1 MKTVI
6 YILFFTVSLYAEASQ
21 PCEGA
26 MDFSEIEKLY
36 DQGYFDQVLAE
47 TKILEDCPSLSEKQ
61 YQQLLILN
69 YKSFRNVRRGKKA
82 RVALET
88 LKTYQESKNIALDFE
103 TTLLLA
109 EMYALRRD
117 REKHLYY
124 TKLIEDSIF
133 SNPNA
138 SNEDLGRFYLIKY
151 YGFEREQAF
160 GDAMTIAQ
168 KALSYFQKVEDPSV
182 YYKGNTLR
190 GLGNMNRNHGD
201 FDKSISYYQ
210 QELTLYSAHYNE
222 DHFDIAVCHFNLGN
236 VYYEKLEYEK
246 ALDHFLKAHKTWSTI
261 YQPQDRYMKMLNEA
275 IGDMYWEL
283 EDHQNALT
291 YFNAAVVD
299 EQQINND
306 TSEITLKA
314 ADSLLESGNYHSAMD
329 YYKEAFAWRE
339 KTFGKE
345 HTLTGA
351 CKNFVARAVRASG
364 DTKEA
369 LVAYQEAIAILVE
382 EIKGNDI
389 YENPNLSMHIRS
401 YQYLLESLMAK
412 GELLVTLFSES
423 NSLKDLRAAL
433 DTHEIAIGVLEK
445 MKNGHMS
452 ETSKVFW
459 TQRTLSLVEN
469 SIETALQLYSHTE
482 DTTYLE
488 KAFGFSEKSKALILL
503 ASLENNNKTQFV
515 NIPENIITTEQSLKR
530 EITAYI
536 GKMENEEKRCAQVRD
551 KILKLYQKKLQSL
564 QGDYDLLTNEIRNN
578 YPDYYDLKFETKI
591 TSLKQIRNSLGAQT
605 DLISYF
611 VGDHN
616 SYVFHIN
623 ATQITV
629 RKIEDAAKLQQKASD
644 LFGLLNSKLGFQ
656 KNPQT
661 AYEKFTTQS
670 FALYQII
677 LQPELQQSV
686 SNKLI
691 IVPDGLLSYLPFDIL
706 LTQPVESSVR
716 DYKTLPYLLKD
727 YALSYSPSVTIKVR
741 SGETSKATHG
751 YLGFAPKYEGEVY
764 SEERK
769 TLSNLQYNGTEVAF
783 ATTLFTGESWIGDQA
798 NEDILKEHS
807 NEAGIIHLAMHGE
820 VEDEHP
826 LLSKLYFSPSTK
838 EDGMLFT
845 YEIYNMNIPAQ
856 LVILS
861 ACNTAT
867 GALQRGEGILSLER
881 AFQYAGSQ
889 SLLSTLWTVDDRAS
903 AQLTQNFLQHLKD
916 GKTKDIALQEAK
928 LEFLNTATPDKL
940 HPFYWSSF
948 KLTGNTEVLAKENY
962 LSYLWIALGVLGLL
976 FVYYFRKNKAA
987 S

>member
-1 MKTVI
+1 MKAI
-6 YILFFTVSLYAEASQ
+6 LYILFLTLSLYAEASQ

-26 MDFSEIEKLY
+26 KDISEIEKIY
-36 DQGYFDQVLAE
+36 NQGYFDQVLAE
-47 TKILEDCPSLSEKQ
+47 TKMLEDCPSLSEEH
-61 YQQLLILN
+61 YQQLLVLN
-69 YKSFRNVRRGKKA
+69 YKSWRNVRKGKKA
-82 RVALET
+82 RAALET
-88 LKTYQESKNIALDFE
+88 LKAFQESKNIALDFE

-117 REKHLYY
+117 REKHRYY
-124 TKLIEDSIF
+124 AQLIEDSIF

-138 SNEDLGRFYLIKY
+138 ANEDLGRFYLIKY

-168 KALSYFQKVEDPSV
+168 KALSHFQKVENPSV

-190 GLGNMNRNHGD
+190 ALGNMNRNHGD

-210 QELTLYSAHYNE
+210 QELTLYEAHYNK

-236 VYYEKLEYEK
+236 VYYEKLEYQN
-246 ALDHFLKAHKTWSTI
+246 ALDHFLKAHNTWSNI

-283 EDHQNALT
+283 EDHPNALI
-291 YFNAAVVD
+291 YFNAAVID
-299 EQQINND
+299 EKQINND

-329 YYKEAFAWRE
+329 YYKEALAWRE

-369 LVAYQEAIAILVE
+369 LIAYQQAIAILVE
-382 EIKGNDI
+382 EIKGDDI
-389 YENPNLSMHIRS
+389 YKNPNLNMHIRS

-412 GELLVTLFSES
+412 GELLITLFSES
-423 NSLKDLRAAL
+423 NSIKDLRAAL
-433 DTHEIAIGVLEK
+433 DTHEVAIGVLEK

-459 TQRTLSLVEN
+459 TQRTLSLVE
-469 SIETALQLYSHTE
+469 SGIETALQLYVHTE
-482 DTTYLE
+482 DTSYLE
-488 KAFGFSEKSKALILL
+488 KAFGFSEKSKALLLL
-503 ASLENNNKTQFV
+503 ASLENNSETQFV
-515 NIPENIITTEQSLKR
+515 NIPQSIIAQEKSLKNEITT
-530 EITAYI
+530 YI

-551 KILKLYQKKLQSL
+551 KMLKLYRKKLQSL
-564 QGDYDLLTNEIRNN
+564 QGDYDVLTNEIRSN
-578 YPDYYDLKFETKI
+578 YPNYYDLKFETKI
-591 TSLKQIRNSLGAQT
+591 TTLKEIRVMLGVNT

-623 ATQITV
+623 ASQISV
-629 RKIEDAAKLQQKASD
+629 RKIENATQLQQKASK
-644 LFGLLNSKLGFQ
+644 LFSLVNSKMSFQ
-656 KNPQT
+656 QQPQT
-661 AYEKFTTQS
+661 AYEAFIVQS
-670 FALYQII
+670 FALYELI
-677 LQPELQQSV
+677 LQPELEHSE
-686 SNKLI
+686 SDNLI

-706 LTQPVESSVR
+706 LTQAVENGTR

-727 YALSYSPSVTIKVR
+727 YALSYSPSVTVKVR
-741 SGETSKATHG
+741 SGETSKPTYG
-751 YLGFAPKYEGEVY
+751 YLGFAPGYQGAVY

-769 TLSNLQYNGTEVAF
+769 SLSNLQYNGTEVAF
-783 ATTLFTGESWIGDQA
+783 ATNLFSGKSWIGKEV
-798 NEDILKEHS
+798 NEEILKAQS
-807 NEAGIIHLAMHGE
+807 SEAGIIHLAMHGE

-826 LLSKLYFSPSTK
+826 LLSRLYFSPSK
-838 EDGMLFT
+838 EEDGMLFT

-889 SLLSTLWTVDDRAS
+889 ALLSTLWTVDDRAS
-903 AQLTQNFLQHLKD
+903 AELTQNFLQHLKE
-916 GKTKDIALQEAK
+916 GKTKDIALQKAK
-928 LEFLNTATPDKL
+928 LEFLNAATPDKL

-948 KLTGNTEVLAKENY
+948 KLTGNTEVLVEKSY
-962 LSYLWIALGVLGLL
+962 LRYLWIGMGVLGLL
-976 FVYYFRKNKAA
+976 LIFYFRKNRAA
-987 S
+987 

>member
-1 MKTVI
+1 MKAVL
-6 YILFFTVSLYAEASQ
+6 YIFFFTLSLYAEASQ

-26 MDFSEIEKLY
+26 KDISEIEKLY
-36 DQGYFDQVLAE
+36 HQGYFDQVIVE
-47 TKILEDCPSLSEKQ
+47 TKLLEECPSLSEEE

-82 RVALET
+82 RAALET
-88 LKTYQESKNIALDFE
+88 LKAYQESKNIALDFE

-109 EMYALRRD
+109 EMYALRKD
-117 REKHLYY
+117 REKHRYY
-124 TKLIEDSIF
+124 TQLIEDSLF
-133 SNPNA
+133 STPNA

-168 KALSYFQKVEDPSV
+168 KALSYFQKVENPSV

-210 QELTLYSAHYNE
+210 QELTLYEAHFKE

-236 VYYEKLEYEK
+236 VYYEKLEYDK
-246 ALDHFLKAHKTWSTI
+246 ALDHFLKAHNTWSTI

-283 EDHQNALT
+283 EDHQNALI
-291 YFNAAVVD
+291 YFNAAVID
-299 EQQINND
+299 EEQINND
-306 TSEITLKA
+306 TSELTLKA

-329 YYKEAFAWRE
+329 YYKEALAWRE

-364 DTKEA
+364 DTQEA

-382 EIKGNDI
+382 EMKGDDI
-389 YENPNLSMHIRS
+389 YKNPTLNMHIRS

-412 GELLVTLFSES
+412 GELLVTLFSET
-423 NSLKDLRAAL
+423 NSIQDLKAAL
-433 DTHEIAIGVLEK
+433 DTHEVALGVLEK

-469 SIETALQLYSHTE
+469 SIETALQLYVQTQ
-482 DTTYLE
+482 DIGYLE
-488 KAFGFSEKSKALILL
+488 KAFGFSEKSKALLLL
-503 ASLENNNKTQFV
+503 ASLENNDETQFV
-515 NIPENIITTEQSLKR
+515 NIPKSIIAQEKILKNEITTYL
-530 EITAYI
+530 

-551 KILKLYQKKLQSL
+551 KMLQLYRKKLQSL
-564 QGDYDLLTNEIRNN
+564 QGDYDLLTNEIRNK
-578 YPDYYDLKFETKI
+578 YPNYYDLKFETKI
-591 TSLKQIRNSLGAQT
+591 TSLNEIRAALGVET

-611 VGDHN
+611 VGDLN

-629 RKIEDAAKLQQKASD
+629 RKIENATELQQKAAK
-644 LFGLLNSKLGFQ
+644 LFGLLSSKLEFQ
-656 KNPQT
+656 KEPQS
-661 AYEKFTTQS
+661 AYEAFTAQS
-670 FALYQII
+670 FMLYQLI
-677 LQPELQQSV
+677 LQPELTQSE

-706 LTQPVESSVR
+706 LTKAVENGSR
-716 DYKTLPYLLKD
+716 DYRTLPYLLKD
-727 YALSYSPSVTIKVR
+727 YALSYSPSATVKVR
-741 SGETSKATHG
+741 SGVASKPTYG
-751 YLGFAPKYEGEVY
+751 YLGFAPGYQGSVY
-764 SEERK
+764 SEERR

-783 ATTLFTGESWIGDQA
+783 ATTLFNGESWIGEEV
-798 NEDILKEHS
+798 NEEILKEQS
-807 NEAGIIHLAMHGE
+807 GQAGIIHLAMHGE

-826 LLSKLYFSPSTK
+826 LLSRLYFSPSKK

-903 AQLTQNFLQHLKD
+903 ADLTQNFLTHLKD

-928 LEFLNTATPDKL
+928 LAFLNTATPDKL

-948 KLTGNTEVLAKENY
+948 KLTGNTEVLVEESY
-962 LSYLWIALGVLGLL
+962 LRYLWIGLGILALLL
-976 FVYYFRKNKAA
+976 VFYFRKNKVA
-987 S
+987 

>member
-1 MKTVI
+1 MKTI
-6 YILFFTVSLYAEASQ
+6 LYILFFTFALNAQANQ

-26 MDFSEIEKLY
+26 KDFSEIEKLY

-69 YKSFRNVRRGKKA
+69 YKCFRNIRKGKKA
-82 RVALET
+82 RAALET
-88 LKTYQESKNIALDFE
+88 LKAYQESKNIALDFE

-124 TKLIEDSIF
+124 TQKIEDSLF
-133 SNPNA
+133 SIPNA
-138 SNEDLGRFYLIKY
+138 SNADLGRFYLIKY
-151 YGFEREQAF
+151 YGFEREQEF

-168 KALSYFQKVEDPSV
+168 KALSYLQKVENPSV

-190 GLGNMNRNHGD
+190 GLGNMNRNQGD

-210 QELTLYSAHYNE
+210 QELTLYEAHYNQ

-236 VYYEKLEYEK
+236 VYYEKLEYDK
-246 ALDHFLKAHKTWSTI
+246 ALEHFLKAHNTWSTI

-283 EDHQNALT
+283 EDHQNALI
-291 YFNAAVVD
+291 YFNAAVID

-306 TSEITLKA
+306 TSEITLRA

-329 YYKEAFAWRE
+329 YYKEALAWRE

-364 DTKEA
+364 DTREA

-382 EIKGNDI
+382 EIKGDDI
-389 YENPNLSMHIRS
+389 YKNPTLNMHIRS
-401 YQYLLESLMAK
+401 YQYLLESLIAK

-423 NSLKDLRAAL
+423 NSIGDLKAAL
-433 DTHEIAIGVLEK
+433 DTHEVAISVLEQ

-459 TQRTLSLVEN
+459 TQRTLSLVES
-469 SIETALQLYSHTE
+469 SIETALQLYVHTE
-482 DTTYLE
+482 DTSYLE
-488 KAFGFSEKSKALILL
+488 KAFGFSEKSKALLLL

-515 NIPENIITTEQSLKR
+515 NIPETIVSKEQSLKN
-530 EITAYI
+530 EITTYL

-551 KILKLYQKKLQSL
+551 KMLKLYRNKLQSL

-591 TSLKQIRNSLGAQT
+591 TSLNEIRSALGEET

-623 ATQITV
+623 ATHISV
-629 RKIEDAAKLQQKASD
+629 RKIVDATQLQKKASI
-644 LFGLLNSKLGFQ
+644 LFGLLNSKLEFQ
-656 KNPQT
+656 QDPQT
-661 AYEKFTTQS
+661 AYENFVEQS
-670 FALYQII
+670 FGLYQII
-677 LQPELQQSV
+677 LQPELRQSE
-686 SNKLI
+686 SSKLI

-706 LTQPVESSVR
+706 LTQGVENNVR
-716 DYKTLPYLLKD
+716 NYKTLPYLLKD
-727 YALSYSPSVTIKVR
+727 YAISYSPSATIKVR
-741 SGETSKATHG
+741 SDKTSKVAHG
-751 YLGFAPKYEGEVY
+751 YLGFAPRYEGEVY
-764 SEERK
+764 SEERR
-769 TLSNLQYNGTEVAF
+769 TLSNLQYNGTEIAF
-783 ATTLFTGESWIGDQA
+783 ASTLFSGQSWIGDQV
-798 NEDILKEHS
+798 NEEILKELS

-820 VEDEHP
+820 VEDAHP
-826 LLSKLYFSPSTK
+826 LLSRLYFSPSEK

-845 YEIYNMNIPAQ
+845 YEIYNMTIPAQ

-903 AQLTQNFLQHLKD
+903 AELTQNFLQHLKD

-928 LEFLNTATPDKL
+928 LQFLNSATPDKL

-948 KLTGNTEVLAKENY
+948 KLTGNTEVLATESY
-962 LSYLWIALGVLGLL
+962 LNYLWIALGVLGLL
-976 FVYYFRKNKAA
+976 LIYYFRKDKAI
-987 S
+987 